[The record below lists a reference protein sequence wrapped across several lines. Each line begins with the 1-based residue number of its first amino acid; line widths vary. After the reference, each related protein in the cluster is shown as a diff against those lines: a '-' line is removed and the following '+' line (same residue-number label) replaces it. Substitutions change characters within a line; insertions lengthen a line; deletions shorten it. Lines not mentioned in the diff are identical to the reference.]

1 MNSFQLLSA
10 AQPLSLSFLIY
21 KVMDIMLIFR
31 AVSFTGVCGRWLLL
45 GGSSIILCLSCLL
58 VKRASLILIISLF

>member
-21 KVMDIMLIFR
+21 KVMDIMLIIQ
-31 AVSFTGVCGRWLLL
+31 GRLIHW
-45 GGSSIILCLSCLL
+45 
-58 VKRASLILIISLF
+58 SLW